1 MDMKNI
7 TVSVDEKTYEA
18 LEKEAARKGLRIGEL
33 VCNSLRQ
40 LLIST
45 QAQDPVTSPVS
56 AEEFERLRRLQDKV
70 LESIDARG
78 AGLRAADNL
87 PRDAL
92 YDRDALR

>member
-7 TVSVDEKTYEA
+7 TVSVDEKTYQA

-56 AEEFERLRRLQDKV
+56 AVEFERLRRLQDKV

-92 YDRDALR
+92 HDRDALR

>member
-7 TVSVDEKTYEA
+7 TVSVDEKTYQA

-92 YDRDALR
+92 HDRDALR

>member
-7 TVSVDEKTYEA
+7 TVSVDEKTYQA

-45 QAQDPVTSPVS
+45 QAQDPVTSPVF
-56 AEEFERLRRLQDKV
+56 AEEFERLRRLRDKV

-92 YDRDALR
+92 HDRDALR